1 MYIKYKCTVVSSN
14 CGAMVELQA
23 TFSTKN
29 IHYQKKKKN
38 LDHNNKST
46 AHMHVCSGRN
56 YVRSSV
62 HFRAFYLIDRPFSGV
77 VGRCDRTRG

>member
-29 IHYQKKKKN
+29 IHYQKKKKIEIIIIN
-38 LDHNNKST
+38 PLHICMYAVVEIT
-46 AHMHVCSGRN
+46 CGH
-56 YVRSSV
+56 RSISV
-62 HFRAFYLIDRPFSGV
+62 HFI
-77 VGRCDRTRG
+77 